1 MYFMFR
7 LFIFLFSSKNIYI
20 YNKLTIK
27 LNNKLTIKLRI
38 NKITISSTIIS
49 T

>member
-1 MYFMFR
+1 MFR
-7 LFIFLFSSKNIYI
+7 LFIFLFSSKTKKT